1 MIPQRRPPLGD
12 RVFPVSVPVIHPH
25 KEEHSV
31 IIPPSQKCDEPLCLT
46 ALAAGFASVAG
57 KAAGEKTQSRAA
69 VCDAPLGTT
78 AKSSPPPLGT
88 NAKSSVS
95 SSKNAHR
102 ALRYQGLGQA
112 RHWLSLVAKSEGIKF
127 PGDRYRVCDCRHVTH
142 GDVGVMRSIE
152 HQSCFYKGLVT
163 CGSVWACPVCASV
176 IQERRRAEIAQA
188 IAWAESQG
196 LVVVLVT
203 LTFPHYAWHR
213 LTNLISQ
220 QREAFKRF
228 RKGKAY
234 DKLKPVGLIRS
245 LEVTH
250 GDRNGWHPHTHEL
263 WFCEPD
269 KVPCQS
275 SLANLWKSACS
286 RVGLLDTD
294 NLDQLAAFL
303 VHSVDVKRDMTAG
316 DYLAKQDDSRSW
328 GFAEEVSK
336 ATSKA
341 GRSKGVHPHHFLVR
355 GSHGDSER
363 FTEYV
368 QAMKGARQLFW
379 SPGLKSRVGLD
390 DLDDK
395 TLADESQQ
403 SADLLALL
411 SLDDWKLIR
420 GNSAHSE
427 LLDAAES
434 GGVSAIRAL
443 IASLK

>member
-1 MIPQRRPPLGD
+1 MII
-12 RVFPVSVPVIHPH
+12 S
-25 KEEHSV
+25 
-31 IIPPSQKCDEPLCLT
+31 PSQVCDEPSCSA
-46 ALAAGFASVAG
+46 ALAAGSASVAG
-57 KAAGEKTQSRAA
+57 RAASEKAQPRAAAG
-69 VCDAPLGTT
+69 DA
-78 AKSSPPPLGT
+78 PLGT
-88 NAKSSVS
+88 NAKSSS
-95 SSKNAHR
+95 APSKNAHR

-112 RHWLSLVAKSEGIKF
+112 RHWLSLVAKSEGVKH
-127 PGDRYRVCDCRHVTH
+127 PGNRYRVCACRHVTH

-213 LTNLISQ
+213 LTDLISQ
-220 QREAFKRF
+220 QREAFKRL
-228 RKGKAY
+228 RSGRSWMKV
-234 DKLKPVGLIRS
+234 KPVGLIRS

-263 WFCEPD
+263 WFCEPE

-286 RVGLLDTD
+286 HVGLLDID

-355 GSHGDSER
+355 GSDGDSER

-395 TLADESQQ
+395 ALADESQQ
-403 SADLLALL
+403 AADLLAFL

>member
-1 MIPQRRPPLGD
+1 MTHIL
-12 RVFPVSVPVIHPH
+12 
-25 KEEHSV
+25 HSV
-31 IIPPSQKCDEPLCLT
+31 SAGRQLPT
-46 ALAAGFASVAG
+46 AGSTLENDHSEGAS
-57 KAAGEKTQSRAA
+57 
-69 VCDAPLGTT
+69 LGTT
-78 AKSSPPPLGT
+78 AKYSPPPPLGT
-88 NAKSSVS
+88 NAKYSVS

-112 RHWLSLVAKSEGIKF
+112 RHWLSLVAKSEGFKF
-127 PGDRYRVCDCRHVTH
+127 PGDRYRVCDCRHVSH

-188 IAWAESQG
+188 IAWAEAQG

-213 LTNLISQ
+213 LTDLISQ
-220 QREAFKRF
+220 QREAFKRL

-234 DKLKPVGLIRS
+234 DKIKPVGVIRS

-250 GDRNGWHPHTHEL
+250 GANGWHPHTHEL
-263 WFCEPD
+263 WFCEPE
-269 KVPCQS
+269 KVPSQA
-275 SLANLWKSACS
+275 LLVHLWKSACS
-286 RVGLLDTD
+286 RAGLLDTD
-294 NLDQLAAFL
+294 NSDQLAAFMI
-303 VHSVDVKRDMTAG
+303 HSVDVKRDMTAG

-336 ATSKA
+336 AASKA

-355 GSHGDSER
+355 GSEGDSER

-368 QAMKGARQLFW
+368 QAMKGARQLHW

-403 SADLLALL
+403 AADLLALL
-411 SLDDWKLIR
+411 SQDDWKIIR
-420 GNSAHSE
+420 GNAAHAE

-434 GGVSAIRAL
+434 GGVPAIRAL

>member
-1 MIPQRRPPLGD
+1 M
-12 RVFPVSVPVIHPH
+12 
-25 KEEHSV
+25 
-31 IIPPSQKCDEPLCLT
+31 IIPPSQKCDEPPCLSALT
-46 ALAAGFASVAG
+46 AGIASGAG
-57 KAAGEKTQSRAA
+57 KAASEKTQSRAA
-69 VCDAPLGTT
+69 AGDAPLGTT
-78 AKSSPPPLGT
+78 AKSSSAT
-88 NAKSSVS
+88 
-95 SSKNAHR
+95 SKNAHR

-112 RHWLSLVAKSEGIKF
+112 RHWLSLVAKSEWVKF
-127 PGDRYRVCDCRHVTH
+127 PGDRYRVCDCRHVAH
-142 GDVGVMRSIE
+142 GDLGVMRSIE
-152 HQSCFYKGLVT
+152 HQTCFYKGLVT

-188 IAWAESQG
+188 IVWAEAQG

-203 LTFPHYAWHR
+203 FTFPHYGWHR
-213 LTNLISQ
+213 LGNLITQ
-220 QREAFKRF
+220 QREAFTYL
-228 RKGKAY
+228 RKTRAY
-234 DKLKPVGLIRS
+234 AKIKPVGLIRS

-250 GDRNGWHPHTHEL
+250 GDTNGWHPHTHEL

-269 KVPCQS
+269 KVPGQTA
-275 SLANLWKSACS
+275 LANLWKSACS
-286 RVGLLDTD
+286 RVGLLDTS
-294 NLDQLAAFL
+294 NLDQVGAFM
-303 VHSVDVKRDMTAG
+303 VHSVDVKRDMSCG

-355 GSHGDSER
+355 CASGDSER

-379 SPGLKSRVGLD
+379 SPGLKARVGLD

-403 SADLLALL
+403 AADLL
-411 SLDDWKLIR
+411 SLVSLEDWKLIR
-420 GNSAHSE
+420 GNAAHAE
-427 LLDAAES
+427 LLDAAEL
-434 GGVSAIRAL
+434 GGVPAMKAL

>member
-1 MIPQRRPPLGD
+1 M
-12 RVFPVSVPVIHPH
+12 
-25 KEEHSV
+25 
-31 IIPPSQKCDEPLCLT
+31 IIPPSQKCDESLCLT

-203 LTFPHYAWHR
+203 LTFPHYTWHR

-411 SLDDWKLIR
+411 SLDDWKLIH

>member
-1 MIPQRRPPLGD
+1 M
-12 RVFPVSVPVIHPH
+12 
-25 KEEHSV
+25 
-31 IIPPSQKCDEPLCLT
+31 IIPPSQVCDEPSCSA
-46 ALAAGFASVAG
+46 ALAAGSASVTGRAASE
-57 KAAGEKTQSRAA
+57 KAQPRAAAGD
-69 VCDAPLGTT
+69 VPLGTN

-88 NAKSSVS
+88 TAKSSVS

-112 RHWLSLVAKSEGIKF
+112 RHWLSLVAKSEGVKH
-127 PGDRYRVCDCRHVTH
+127 PGNRYRVCACRHVTH

-188 IAWAESQG
+188 IAWAESQC

-213 LTNLISQ
+213 LTDLISQ

-269 KVPCQS
+269 NVPCQS

-355 GSHGDSER
+355 GSDGDSER

-403 SADLLALL
+403 AADLLALL

>member
-1 MIPQRRPPLGD
+1 MTHILHSASVGRQLPSAGNTLENEASEGAPLGTNAKSSD
-12 RVFPVSVPVIHPH
+12 LS
-25 KEEHSV
+25 
-31 IIPPSQKCDEPLCLT
+31 
-46 ALAAGFASVAG
+46 
-57 KAAGEKTQSRAA
+57 
-69 VCDAPLGTT
+69 LGTT
-78 AKSSPPPLGT
+78 AKSSPPP
-88 NAKSSVS
+88 
-95 SSKNAHR
+95 SKNAHR

-112 RHWLSLVAKSEGIKF
+112 RHWLSLVAKSEGVKH
-127 PGDRYRVCDCRHVTH
+127 PGNRYRVCACRHVSH

-188 IAWAESQG
+188 IAWAEAQG

-213 LTNLISQ
+213 LADLISQ
-220 QREAFKRF
+220 QREAFKRLRYSKGY
-228 RKGKAY
+228 RKI
-234 DKLKPVGLIRS
+234 KPVGVIRS

-250 GDRNGWHPHTHEL
+250 GANGWHPHTHEL
-263 WFCEPD
+263 WFCEPE
-269 KVPCQS
+269 KVPSQA
-275 SLANLWKSACS
+275 LLVHLWKAACS
-286 RVGLLDTD
+286 RAGLLDTD
-294 NLDQLAAFL
+294 NPDQLAAFMI
-303 VHSVDVKRDMTAG
+303 HSVDVKRDMTAG

-336 ATSKA
+336 AVSKA
-341 GRSKGVHPHHFLVR
+341 GRAKGVHPHHFLVR
-355 GSHGDSER
+355 GSQGDSER

-403 SADLLALL
+403 AADLLALL
-411 SLDDWKLIR
+411 SQDDWKIIR
-420 GNSAHSE
+420 GNAAHAE

-434 GGVSAIRAL
+434 GGVRAIRAL